1 MHVYLNLSS
10 ALNKMRNEA
19 QAQKKVGP
27 SLLVTG
33 STQSGKSTLCK
44 MLVNY
49 SLKLGW
55 SPIFA
60 DIDLQSGEI
69 APPGSISAAMLN
81 PGEDLLPS
89 DSLQKKAISFFHG
102 KTEFVTQEFY
112 SKQVSELADAVKRKL
127 GNDLK

>member
-1 MHVYLNLSS
+1 MHVYLNISS

-19 QAQKKVGP
+19 LTQKRVGP

-55 SPIFA
+55 SPVFA

-69 APPGSISAAMLN
+69 SPPGSISAAMLN
-81 PGEDLLPS
+81 TGEDLLPS
-89 DSLQKKAISFFHG
+89 DSLHKKAISYFHG
-102 KTEFVTQEFY
+102 KTEFVTQEFF
-112 SKQVSELADAVKRKL
+112 SK
-127 GNDLK
+127 

>member
-1 MHVYLNLSS
+1 
-10 ALNKMRNEA
+10 MRNEA
-19 QAQKKVGP
+19 LTQKRVGP
-27 SLLVTG
+27 MLLVTG

-55 SPIFA
+55 SPVFA

-69 APPGSISAAMLN
+69 SPPGSISAAMLN

-89 DSLQKKAISFFHG
+89 DSLHKKSISYFHG
-102 KTEFVTQEFY
+102 KTEFVT
-112 SKQVSELADAVKRKL
+112 
-127 GNDLK
+127 

>member
-1 MHVYLNLSS
+1 
-10 ALNKMRNEA
+10 
-19 QAQKKVGP
+19 
-27 SLLVTG
+27 
-33 STQSGKSTLCK
+33 

-60 DIDLQSGEI
+60 DLDLQSGEI
-69 APPGSISAAMLN
+69 SPPGSISAAMLS

-89 DSLQKKAISFFHG
+89 DSLQKKSINYFHG

-112 SKQVSELADAVKRKL
+112 SKQVSELADAVKKKL
-127 GNDLK
+127 SNDLKQFIS